1 MKRILISITTILIS
15 AGFSVAQENT
25 LLFSEAVKIALDNN
39 VSLKQQNNQQYVNQA
54 QKRSSMARVAPSV
67 NAFAQ
72 AWRVQGNQFIEQ
84 EARVVNDAETSNFYG
99 TVDANMVLFNGMSNM
114 NTIRQAD
121 ANLEA
126 QQHLVA
132 RTRQDVITNV
142 SNQYLQ
148 CLLDS
153 ELLRIAQEDL
163 KNQQTQLNQVTE
175 MVKAGSR
182 AKVDQYNQEATVKA
196 AELAVLRAQIRLRRD
211 KVTLSQTLLID
222 PETSFEIE
230 QPSWSFNR
238 EELDDNTLESLY
250 ITAMSNRGDLLRAEK
265 NVFSTKKGMAINRS
279 AFIPTLSAYGSLNS
293 RYSDASIPSFSDQF
307 DANLRKE
314 YGLRLSIPI
323 FTGMQNNTNYVR
335 SRVNHDNAKL
345 DYENAK
351 VAVKAD
357 VLNAYQNYRD
367 ASVSYDASKAQLEAA
382 ELSFRLESER
392 YQLGVSDLVAFTQA
406 NQRYVQAKGDMAQ
419 ASYTL
424 LFQDILLQYATGTL
438 TVDDIP

>member
-15 AGFSVAQENT
+15 AGISVAQENT

-54 QKRSSMARVAPSV
+54 QKRSSMARIAPSV

-84 EARVVNDAETSNFYG
+84 EARVVNDAETSNFFG
-99 TVDANMVLFNGMSNM
+99 TIDANMVLFNGMNNI
-114 NTIRQAD
+114 NTIKQAD

-148 CLLDS
+148 CLLDT

-196 AELAVLRAQIRLRRD
+196 AELSVLRAQIRLRRD

-222 PETSFEIE
+222 PETTFEIA

-238 EELDDNTLESLY
+238 EELDENTLESLY
-250 ITAMSNRGDLLRAEK
+250 NTAMSNRGDLLRAEK

-293 RYSDASIPSFSDQF
+293 RYSDASIPDFSDQF
-307 DANLRKE
+307 DTNQRKE

-323 FTGMQNNTNYVR
+323 FSGMQNNTNYVR

-351 VAVKAD
+351 
-357 VLNAYQNYRD
+357 
-367 ASVSYDASKAQLEAA
+367 
-382 ELSFRLESER
+382 
-392 YQLGVSDLVAFTQA
+392 
-406 NQRYVQAKGDMAQ
+406 
-419 ASYTL
+419 
-424 LFQDILLQYATGTL
+424 
-438 TVDDIP
+438 